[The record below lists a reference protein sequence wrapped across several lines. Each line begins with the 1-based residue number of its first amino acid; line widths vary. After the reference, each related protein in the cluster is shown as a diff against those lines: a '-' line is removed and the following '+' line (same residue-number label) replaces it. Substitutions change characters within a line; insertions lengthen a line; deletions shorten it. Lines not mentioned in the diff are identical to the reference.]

1 MEIMEMCYR
10 GRCMVLKKQ
19 KFLFVVFALACS
31 GLFAFGSKDSVDKQT
46 SSEDSWL
53 ETIDIKD
60 KKPGKYNILVTAED
74 LAGNKGLSGP
84 YNMYVDPNSD
94 LPVTGITNPLKDMRV
109 PGNLNIVGTCVDDD
123 AVDHVELVL
132 DNADTSVRADG
143 KNFWSY
149 YLDTRGLSEGSHK
162 IAAYG
167 IDINGVR
174 GKPSIVIWNLDRN
187 QPETS
192 VENHE
197 MGSLVSGKFTLSG
210 KVTDGNGIK
219 TLSYSLNNGTNWA
232 PVALKYNKKSS
243 TWTFDL
249 LLNSLKMKDG
259 PAVCWFKAVD
269 GQGTEGIYTF
279 LYFVDNTKPEVTF
292 ISPRKDESVNG
303 VFSVAGTARDTIGIA
318 SLSWKSGKQSG
329 NFDLVKGNPY
339 WIKEFDVRDSK
350 DKTFEVE
357 ITAVDT
363 AGNKTTVTRKIPVN
377 HAADV
382 PTLTVTSPS
391 PNAVIDGDLEASG
404 LAVDDDAVAEVW
416 YSIDKGK
423 SDKIDSRGA
432 FSLTVAGLSPG
443 KHQIELWPVDE
454 NLVAG
459 AHTAVPFTV
468 KGMAPTIVIAPTG
481 TDNSELSPE
490 AGAAL
495 AATVTAPAGLKSL
508 SYSVTGR
515 QDVTVP
521 VKTGSTAASV
531 KVPVTADFPYGEL
544 ALEIRAVDVY
554 DRETKQKLNFYV
566 TNLGIPRGTP
576 PSFSDD
582 TLKSSGEVTIPAS
595 GKTPSSTGQVS
606 VAIEQVLPADVPFA
620 NGMSVTL
627 AGPGAAKADQKDGAI
642 RIGIDSPVP
651 VTGVSWTLNG
661 GAPGKLSAQKTGDN
675 RYEAKIPLRALLPAD
690 WTKLEATV
698 TFKDLTTQTVSGVL
712 CVVRP
717 APAGGIHDDEQFAWD
732 QASLNET
739 GAIQLFDGAT
749 VSGLY
754 NGKPGRHAASVAF
767 LKPVDGLS
775 ASLSGNTVTLTG
787 TKDGEYQNVK
797 LVITDTEG
805 DSFRSDAFSVVVD
818 SALPELTVDTSERPT
833 WVQGTLPVRGT
844 ASSSRGIAK
853 TEYSFDGGATWS
865 SFAGSNTAFS
875 QKLDVSALPDGK
887 VELLVRTTD
896 KTGRAK
902 SDWRVF
908 NKDTTPPAAEV
919 IVPEPG
925 DIVNGQTT
933 IAFKYSDASPL
944 VSAEYRASGDRT
956 AKDKTQWLP
965 LTVSSMTNTLVGT
978 AEQPISDKMEFRFT
992 DSAGNAAVISSWQF
1006 KIDAEADK
1014 PVVEIHVPAENE
1026 IIRKDFTLSGV
1037 VYDDDQPAKV
1047 WYKIDNGK
1055 YTEVPIEH
1063 SYSVPI
1069 ALSAL
1074 TDNEHTV
1081 SVYAED
1087 IYGVRGDEVTR
1098 KIRVSL
1104 EEPKAEVRAPSFDRT
1119 NSGLIDISGVSSD
1132 KNGID
1137 KVEVSLDNGNSFN
1150 LAVGTESWSYHFD
1163 SRVIEDG
1170 THVVFVKVYD
1180 KYGTTG
1186 LYSSLINIDNTAPS
1200 IKLELP
1206 LDGSRTG
1213 QTLFVSGQT
1222 MDNIGLDHVVVK
1234 ISNIDPKQPAIPQ
1247 SLSEISF
1254 PNELIISRGID
1265 IGALPE
1271 GFYNLEVRGIDRAG
1285 NITRVSRNFE
1295 VYRGKD
1301 RNRIEFLYP
1310 LNGEKAQ
1317 GVFNLYGRV
1326 ISEDPVKSLI
1336 LYIDGKDSGVSEL
1349 ASSGYFKFTVTPE
1362 MISDGAH
1369 QLSVRALVS
1378 DDKIISSEEHSV
1390 IYKSDGPWVTI
1401 DNFAMGDF
1409 AIDRPWLM
1417 GTAGYS
1423 LTEDEVIALKA
1434 KDTPKD
1440 IRRALGM
1447 KSLSKVE
1454 ISFDNGKSFVRT
1466 ETGKKW
1472 RYRIETGDISEGY
1485 HFMIIRATMLNGEVA
1500 VSRSIVQIDKTAP
1513 VIKLISPGEGGRYN
1527 NDLVFSGLSSDDVKL
1542 KGVTLSLRAGDKS
1555 AYAVP
1560 SFIQGLYFDWHFWG
1574 ATLYDVGVGL
1584 TFFGDNVKI
1593 QGQFGQFTEAQRAMF
1608 TTSPMRYGGNVYG
1621 LKMLANVAYV
1631 PMDYF
1636 LGPNFSWLSA
1646 TAAVGANFSM
1656 FSQTQSGK
1664 AQMLSAMLLQIE
1676 FPRMTIPHR
1685 TTFRTFSFY
1694 TEGQLWFIPTDVNS
1708 SEVNINSIVPHITGG
1723 VRLNVF

>member
-1 MEIMEMCYR
+1 ML
-10 GRCMVLKKQ
+10 LKRKW
-19 KFLFVVFALACS
+19 FLCLMAISVGS
-31 GLFAFGSKDSVDKQT
+31 GLFAGGSKDSVDKQT
-46 SSEDSWL
+46 SSDESWL

-74 LAGNKGLSGP
+74 LAGNKGLAGP
-84 YNMYVDPNSD
+84 YNMYIDPNSD
-94 LPVTGITNPLKDMRV
+94 LPVTGITNPLGNMRV

-132 DNADTSVRADG
+132 DNSDTPVRAEG

-149 YLDTRGLSEGSHK
+149 YLDTRGLTEGPHK

-167 IDINGVR
+167 IDINGVK
-174 GKPSIVIWNLDRN
+174 GKPSVVVWNLDRN

-192 VENHE
+192 VENHA
-197 MGSLVSGKFTLSG
+197 MGSLVSGKFSLSG

-219 TLSYSLNNGTNWA
+219 ALSYSLNNGSNWT
-232 PVALKYNKKSS
+232 PIDLKHNKKTSG
-243 TWTFDL
+243 WTFDL
-249 LLNSLKMKDG
+249 SLNSLKMKDG
-259 PAVCWFKAVD
+259 PAVCWFKATD
-269 GQGTEGIYTF
+269 GQGTDGIYTF
-279 LYFVDNTKPEVTF
+279 LYFVDNTKPEVHF
-292 ISPRKDESVNG
+292 IAPAAGESVNG
-303 VFSVAGTARDTIGIA
+303 IFSVAGSARDTIGIA
-318 SLSWKSGKQSG
+318 SLSWKSGKQTG
-329 NFDLVKGNPY
+329 TFDLVKGNPY

-350 DKTFEVE
+350 DKNFEVE

-363 AGNKTTVTRKIPVN
+363 AGNKTTVVRKIPIN
-377 HAADV
+377 HAADI

-391 PNAVIDGDLEASG
+391 ANAVVDGNLELSG
-404 LAVDDDAVAEVW
+404 MAVDDDSIAEVW

-443 KHQIELWPVDE
+443 KHQIEVWPVDE

-459 AHTAVPFTV
+459 ARKIVPFTV
-468 KGMAPTIVIAPTG
+468 KGAVPSIAITPPGGDYTG
-481 TDNSELSPE
+481 INPE
-490 AGAAL
+490 SGASISAS
-495 AATVTAPAGLKSL
+495 VTSPAGLKSL
-508 SYSVTGR
+508 SWAVTGR
-515 QDVTVP
+515 ADVTVP
-521 VKTGSTAASV
+521 VKTGATSASV
-531 KVPVTADFPYGEL
+531 KVPIAADFPYGEL

-566 TNLGIPRGTP
+566 TNLGIPRGTV

-582 TLKSSGEVTIPAS
+582 TLKSTGEVTIAAS
-595 GKTPSSTGQVS
+595 GKTPASTGQAS
-606 VAIEQVLPADVPFA
+606 VAIEQVLPADQPFA
-620 NGMSVTL
+620 NGMNIAL
-627 AGPGAAKADQKDGAI
+627 AGPGAAKAAQKDGSI
-642 RIGIDSPVP
+642 RIGIDSPIP
-651 VTGVSWTLNG
+651 VAGVTWSLNG
-661 GAPGKLSAQKTGDN
+661 GAPGKASAQKTGAT
-675 RYEAKIPLRALLPAD
+675 RYEANIPLKALLPAD

-698 TFKDLTTQTVSGVL
+698 SFKDQTTQTVSGVF

-717 APAGGIHDDEQFAWD
+717 APSGGIHDDAQFSWD
-732 QASLNET
+732 QTSRDGSDSIL
-739 GAIQLFDGAT
+739 LFDGAAA
-749 VSGLY
+749 SGLF

-767 LKPVDGLS
+767 LKPVDGLA
-775 ASLSGNTVTLTG
+775 ASLSGNAVTVSG
-787 TKDGEYQNVK
+787 TKDGEYRDLK
-797 LVITDTEG
+797 LIITDNEG
-805 DSFRSDAFSVVVD
+805 DTFRTEAFSFIVD
-818 SALPELTVDTSERPT
+818 SALPELSVDTTERPT
-833 WVQGTLPVRGT
+833 WIQTQLPVRGT
-844 ASSSRGIAK
+844 ASSARGIAK
-853 TEYSFDGGATWS
+853 TEYSFDGGANW
-865 SFAGSNTAFS
+865 TAFVGAGTAFN

-887 VELLVRTTD
+887 IELLVRTTD
-896 KTGRAK
+896 KSGRTK

-908 NKDTTPPAAEV
+908 NKDTTPPSVEV
-919 IVPEPG
+919 VLPEPG
-925 DIVNGQTT
+925 DGVNGQTA
-933 IAFKYSDASPL
+933 IAFKYADASPL
-944 VSAEYRASGDRT
+944 VFAEYRAPGDRT

-978 AEQPISDKMEFRFT
+978 ADQPISDKMEFRFT
-992 DSAGNAAVISSWQF
+992 DAAGNAFSIDSWQF

-1014 PVVEIHVPAENE
+1014 PVVEIHVPAEDE
-1026 IIRKDFTLSGV
+1026 VIRKDFMLSGV

-1047 WYKIDNGK
+1047 WYKIDDGK
-1055 YTEVPIEH
+1055 YTELPIEH
-1063 SYSVPI
+1063 SFSIPI
-1069 ALSAL
+1069 PLSSL
-1074 TDNEHTV
+1074 TDNEHTI

-1104 EEPKAEVRAPSFDRT
+1104 EEPKAEVRAPSFDKT
-1119 NSGLIDISGVSSD
+1119 NTGPLDITGVSSD

-1137 KVEVSLDNGNSFN
+1137 KVEVSLDNGNTYN
-1150 LAVGTESWSYHFD
+1150 LASGTESWSYHFD
-1163 SRVIEDG
+1163 TRVIEDG

-1206 LDGSRTG
+1206 MDGSRTG

-1222 MDNIGLDHVVVK
+1222 MDNIGLDRVSAK
-1234 ISNIDPKQPAIPQ
+1234 ISNIEPKQPAIPA

-1254 PNELIISRGID
+1254 ANELIISRGID

-1271 GFYNLEVRGIDRAG
+1271 GFYNLEVRGFDRAG
-1285 NITRVSRNFE
+1285 NVTRVSRNFE
-1295 VYRGKD
+1295 VYRGKE

-1317 GVFNLYGRV
+1317 GIFNLYGRV
-1326 ISEDPVKSLI
+1326 VSEDPVKSLI
-1336 LYIDGKDSGVSEL
+1336 LYVDGKDVGSSEL
-1349 ASSGYFKFTVTPE
+1349 SSSGYFKFTVTPE
-1362 MISDGAH
+1362 MIADGTH
-1369 QLSVRALVS
+1369 QLAVRALAS
-1378 DDKIISSEEHSV
+1378 EDKVISSEEHSI

-1401 DNFAMGDF
+1401 DNLAMGDF
-1409 AIDRPWLM
+1409 AIDRPWLK
-1417 GTAGYS
+1417 GSAGYS
-1423 LTEDEVIALKA
+1423 LTEDEVVALKT
-1434 KDTPKD
+1434 KQTPKD
-1440 IRRALGM
+1440 VRRTIGM
-1447 KSLSKVE
+1447 KSLAKVE
-1454 ISFDNGKSFVRT
+1454 ISFDNGKSFVKT

-1472 RYRIETGDISEGY
+1472 RFRIETGDIAEGY
-1485 HFMIIRATMLNGEVA
+1485 HFLIVRATMQNGEVA

-1513 VIKLISPGEGGRYN
+1513 VVKLISPGEGGRYN

-1542 KGVTLSLRAGDKS
+1542 KGVKLSLRAGDKS

-1593 QGQFGQFTEAQRAMF
+1593 QGQFGQFTESQRAMF
-1608 TTSPMRYGGNVYG
+1608 TKAPMRYGGNVYG
-1621 LKMLANVAYV
+1621 IKMLANVAYV

-1636 LGPNFSWLSA
+1636 FGPNFSWLSA

-1656 FSQTQSGK
+1656 FSETQSGK
-1664 AQMLSAMLLQIE
+1664 AQILSAMLMQIE
-1676 FPRMTIPHR
+1676 FPRMTIPKR

>member
-1 MEIMEMCYR
+1 MLIS
-10 GRCMVLKKQ
+10 
-19 KFLFVVFALACS
+19 ACS
-31 GLFAFGSKDSVDKQT
+31 GMFAFGSKESVDKQT
-46 SSEDSWL
+46 SSDASWL
-53 ETIDIKD
+53 ETVDVKD
-60 KKPGKYNILVTAED
+60 KKPGKYNILVAAED
-74 LAGNKGLSGP
+74 LAGNKGLAGP
-84 YNMYVDPNSD
+84 YNIYIDPNANM
-94 LPVTGITNPLKDMRV
+94 PITGITNPIKNMRV
-109 PGNLNIVGTCVDDD
+109 PGNLNIVGTCIAPDG
-123 AVDHVELVL
+123 VDHVELLL
-132 DNADTSVRADG
+132 DNSDTPIRPEG

-149 YLDTRGLSEGSHK
+149 YLDTRGLSEGQHK

-167 IDINGVR
+167 IDINGVK
-174 GKPSIVIWNLDRN
+174 GKPSVVTWNLDRN

-192 VENHE
+192 VENHA
-197 MGSLVSGKFTLSG
+197 MGSLVSGKFTLAG
-210 KVTDGNGIK
+210 KVADGNGIK
-219 TLSYSLNNGTNWA
+219 SLSYSLNNGANWTPLA
-232 PVALKYNKKSS
+232 VKYNKKTS

-249 LLNSLKMKDG
+249 ALNSLKMKDG
-259 PAVCWFKAVD
+259 PSVCWFKAVD

-279 LYFVDNTKPEVTF
+279 LYFVDNTKPEVNF
-292 ISPRKDESVNG
+292 IAPGKGEAVHG

-318 SLSWKSGKQSG
+318 SLGWKSGKQSG

-350 DKTFEVE
+350 DKNFEVE

-363 AGNKTTVTRKIPVN
+363 AGNKTTVTRKIPIN
-377 HAADV
+377 RAADV
-382 PTLTVTSPS
+382 PTLTVSSPAA
-391 PNAVIDGDLEASG
+391 NAVVDGDLEVSG
-404 LAVDDDAVAEVW
+404 MAVDDGAIAEVW

-423 SDKIDSRGA
+423 ADKIDSRGA
-432 FSLTVAGLSPG
+432 FSLTVTGLSPG
-443 KHQIELWPVDE
+443 KHQLELWPVDE

-459 AHTAVPFTV
+459 ARKLVPFTV
-468 KGMAPTIVIAPTG
+468 MGKSPSIAITPPGGDFTEV
-481 TDNSELSPE
+481 NPE
-490 AGAAL
+490 AGASLSAS
-495 AATVTAPAGLKSL
+495 VISPAGLKAL
-508 SYSVTGR
+508 SYTVTGR
-515 QDVTVP
+515 PDVTVP
-521 VKTGSTAASV
+521 IKTGSTAASV
-531 KVPVTADFPYGEL
+531 KLPVTADFPYGEL
-544 ALEIRAVDVY
+544 AFEVRAVDIY
-554 DRETKQKLNFYV
+554 DRETTQKLNFYV
-566 TNLGIPRGTP
+566 TNLGIPRGTV

-582 TLKSSGEVTIPAS
+582 TLKSSGDVTIAAS
-595 GKTPSSTGQVS
+595 GKTPASTAQAS

-620 NGMSVTL
+620 NGMNITL
-627 AGPGAAKADQKDGAI
+627 AGPGAAKAAQKDGSI
-642 RIGIDSPVP
+642 RIGIDAPVP
-651 VTGVSWTLNG
+651 VTGVTWTLNG
-661 GAPGKLSAQKTGDN
+661 GVPGKAAVQKTGAT
-675 RYEAKIPLRALLPAD
+675 RYEALVPLKALLPAD

-698 TFKDLTTQTVSGVL
+698 AFKDMTTQTVSGVF

-717 APAGGIHDDEQFAWD
+717 APSGGIHDDVQFNLN
-732 QASLNET
+732 QAERDGSGNIL
-739 GAIQLFDGAT
+739 LFDGAT

-775 ASLSGNTVTLTG
+775 ASVTGNIVTVSG
-787 TKDGEYQNVK
+787 TKDGEYRDVK
-797 LVITDTEG
+797 LIITDSEG
-805 DSFRSDAFSVVVD
+805 DSFRSDLLSFIVD
-818 SALPELTVDTSERPT
+818 SALPELTVDTTERPT
-833 WVQGTLPVRGT
+833 WVQALLPVRGT

-853 TEYSFDGGATWS
+853 TEYSFDGGVSWTAFT
-865 SFAGSNTAFS
+865 GSNTAFN
-875 QKLDVSALPDGK
+875 QKLDISALPDGK
-887 VELLVRTTD
+887 IELLVRTTD
-896 KTGRAK
+896 KSGRMK

-908 NKDTTPPAAEV
+908 NKDTTPPSV
-919 IVPEPG
+919 DVVLPEPG
-925 DIVNGQTT
+925 DNVNGETS
-933 IAFKYSDASPL
+933 IAFNYADASPL

-956 AKDKTQWLP
+956 AKDKTQWIP
-965 LTVSSMTNTLVGT
+965 LTISSLTNTLIGT
-978 AEQPISDKMEFRFT
+978 ANQPISDKMEFRFT
-992 DSAGNAAVISSWQF
+992 DSAGNALTLSSWQF

-1026 IIRKDFTLSGV
+1026 IVRKDFTLSGV

-1063 SYSVPI
+1063 SYSIPI
-1069 ALSAL
+1069 LLSSL
-1074 TDNEHTV
+1074 TDNEHTI

-1104 EEPKAEVRAPSFDRT
+1104 EEPKAEVRTPSFDKT

-1150 LAVGTESWSYHFD
+1150 LATGTESWSYHFD

-1222 MDNIGLDHVVVK
+1222 MDNIGLDHVSVK
-1234 ISNIDPKQPAIPQ
+1234 ISNIEPKQPPIPA

-1254 PNELIISRGID
+1254 PNELIISHGID
-1265 IGALPE
+1265 ISALGE
-1271 GFYNLEVRGIDRAG
+1271 GFYNLEVRGFDRAG
-1285 NITRVSRNFE
+1285 NVTRVSRNFE

-1326 ISEDPVKSLI
+1326 VSEDTVKSLI
-1336 LYIDGKDSGVSEL
+1336 LYVDGKDVGTSEL
-1349 ASSGYFKFTVTPE
+1349 SSSGYFKFTVTPE
-1362 MISDGAH
+1362 MIADGTH

-1378 DDKIISSEEHSV
+1378 SDKIISSEEHSV
-1390 IYKSDGPWVTI
+1390 IYKSDGPWVTV

-1409 AIDRPWLM
+1409 AIDRPWFL
-1417 GTAGYS
+1417 GSAGYS

-1440 IRRALGM
+1440 VKRALAL
-1447 KSLSKVE
+1447 KSLAKVE
-1454 ISFDNGKSFVRT
+1454 ISFDNGKTFAKT

-1472 RYRIETGDISEGY
+1472 RYRIETGDLAEGF
-1485 HFMIIRATMLNGEVA
+1485 HFMIVRATMQNGEVA
-1500 VSRSIVQIDKTAP
+1500 VSRTIVQIDKTAP
-1513 VIKLISPGEGGRYN
+1513 VVKLISPGEGGRYS

-1542 KGVTLSLRAGDKS
+1542 KGVKLSLRAGDKS

-1574 ATLYDVGVGL
+1574 STLYDVGVGL
-1584 TFFGDNVKI
+1584 TFFGDNVKL
-1593 QGQFGQFTEAQRAMF
+1593 QGQFGQFTESQRAMF
-1608 TTSPMRYGGNVYG
+1608 TKSPMALRRKRVRHQVARERRVRTDG
-1621 LKMLANVAYV
+1621 LFPRTRFRLAFCNRRDRCQLLDVLANSERQESN
-1631 PMDYF
+1631 P
-1636 LGPNFSWLSA
+1636 
-1646 TAAVGANFSM
+1646 
-1656 FSQTQSGK
+1656 
-1664 AQMLSAMLLQIE
+1664 
-1676 FPRMTIPHR
+1676 
-1685 TTFRTFSFY
+1685 FR
-1694 TEGQLWFIPTDVNS
+1694 PAHAD
-1708 SEVNINSIVPHITGG
+1708 
-1723 VRLNVF
+1723 